1 MRRLDLSLAIAL
13 AALVPN
19 ALAQNAAGRPSS
31 AELTKRT
38 LERRAVDAAIWGMPI
53 VSFDVMRQGYFR
65 GAKAHCGDIMYWS
78 RFSTWKN
85 QTVTPDT
92 SSRYVAFFTNT
103 KEGPVVVEVPPAGDA
118 ALFGTLL
125 DAWQVPLID
134 VGPTGEDLGNG
145 GKYLLLPP
153 RYKGETPPGYI
164 AVPSNTYNGMV
175 ILRVTSKSEQADDV
189 REAVAYVKQLK
200 TYPFGAASGAPE
212 QRYIDMSEKLWDGVV
227 RFDQSF
233 YVSLARMV
241 NEELTQARDLEM
253 LGQLRPLGIEKGRK
267 FEPDA
272 ATRALLKQASE
283 EAHAW
288 FMERLVN
295 YGQRYWPNRK
305 WDIPAPPIASETGFK
320 WEAADYFDVDARGIG
335 FFSFYAPPV
344 KRGDST
350 LFLDAFLDARGQPL
364 RGENTYRLHVPADV
378 PAKQFWSFTIYDRES
393 SSFIRKSGRVGLGSY
408 DEQMQRNPDGSVDI
422 YAGPK
427 PPKGREANWI
437 PTLRGKDW
445 FPFFRF
451 YGPDEPLI
459 QRTWKLPDIEKV
471 K

>member
-1 MRRLDLSLAIAL
+1 
-13 AALVPN
+13 
-19 ALAQNAAGRPSS
+19 
-31 AELTKRT
+31 
-38 LERRAVDAAIWGMPI
+38 
-53 VSFDVMRQGYFR
+53 
-65 GAKAHCGDIMYWS
+65 
-78 RFSTWKN
+78 
-85 QTVTPDT
+85 
-92 SSRYVAFFTNT
+92 
-103 KEGPVVVEVPPAGDA
+103 
-118 ALFGTLL
+118 
-125 DAWQVPLID
+125 
-134 VGPTGEDLGNG
+134 
-145 GKYLLLPP
+145 
-153 RYKGETPPGYI
+153 
-164 AVPSNTYNGMV
+164 
-175 ILRVTSKSEQADDV
+175 
-189 REAVAYVKQLK
+189 
-200 TYPFGAASGAPE
+200 
-212 QRYIDMSEKLWDGVV
+212 MSEKLWDGVV